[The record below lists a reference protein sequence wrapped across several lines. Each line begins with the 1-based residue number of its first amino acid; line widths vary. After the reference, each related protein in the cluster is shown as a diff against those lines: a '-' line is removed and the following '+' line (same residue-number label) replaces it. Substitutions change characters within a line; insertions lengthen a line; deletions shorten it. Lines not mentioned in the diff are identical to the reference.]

1 MTATS
6 LLVRTARRVARA
18 RRWRGRVAALTRRAL
33 PGRAVPGAIGLPMMA
48 FIPVIIMLGMIAW
61 AEIGFHNDD
70 AFVAAAVDNA
80 AIAAARTLPVGAMA
94 GDAPAFAG
102 CAAGQI
108 CDGDATPAG
117 ARARAELRAALLR
130 RFRPAATGA
139 PARVDVDAAI
149 AGLHTTIYDATPSD
163 PITLTVPA
171 TGKVTVLHYPTLRVF
186 VAITIGLLEADGV
199 RFTRSY
205 TAWPQEAT

>member
-1 MTATS
+1 
-6 LLVRTARRVARA
+6 
-18 RRWRGRVAALTRRAL
+18 
-33 PGRAVPGAIGLPMMA
+33 
-48 FIPVIIMLGMIAW
+48 
-61 AEIGFHNDD
+61 
-70 AFVAAAVDNA
+70 
-80 AIAAARTLPVGAMA
+80 MA

-130 RFRPAATGA
+130 RFRPAAAGA

-186 VAITIGLLEADGV
+186 AAITIGLLEADGV

-205 TAWPQEAT
+205 AAWPQEAT